1 MDSDRTATPQR
12 WTMHLV
18 RDFMLVFGPISS
30 LFDDATFGAHWF
42 IFRAQPDLFRTGWF
56 VESLATQTLV
66 IYVIRTARAP
76 WRSRPSRAL
85 VLSTVVA
92 LTVDVVL
99 PLTPMAGHRS
109 RLRRAIHGVLSVPCR
124 HRRDLS
130 RPRGD
135 RQALVLSRTRAV
147 TRAGRRGLRWRAMID
162 RSADLLGWQEVGAAR
177 MGAEEEAV
185 FRPCLPAPTDR
196 AMPRR
201 HAVGIAGERRSAPV
215 CRPRRRRNQ

>member
-1 MDSDRTATPQR
+1 VDSDRTATPKR

-18 RDFMLVFGPISS
+18 RDFMLVLGPISS

-92 LTVDVVL
+92 LTVGVVL
-99 PLTPMAGHRS
+99 PLTPMAGHLAGR
-109 RLRRAIHGVLSVPCR
+109 R
-124 HRRDLS
+124 HRRF
-130 RPRGD
+130 
-135 RQALVLSRTRAV
+135 RQRRAV
-147 TRAGRRGLRWRAMID
+147 ERD
-162 RSADLLGWQEVGAAR
+162 QDAAR
-177 MGAEEEAV
+177 S
-185 FRPCLPAPTDR
+185 FLRP
-196 AMPRR
+196 
-201 HAVGIAGERRSAPV
+201 HAVYQGITHHSTHRLPPTMPDQ
-215 CRPRRRRNQ
+215 CC